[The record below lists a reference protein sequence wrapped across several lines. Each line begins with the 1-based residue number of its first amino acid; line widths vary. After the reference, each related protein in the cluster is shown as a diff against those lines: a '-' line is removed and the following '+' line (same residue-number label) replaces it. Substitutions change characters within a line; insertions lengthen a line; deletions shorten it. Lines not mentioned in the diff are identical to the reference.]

1 MKNNKVVSLIS
12 IIILVGI
19 LILFWGLSRKNTK
32 IENANNV
39 ESNYVKVDSFNNQSE
54 LNGKYD
60 NLDLKSA
67 KINMPQSL
75 ISGELEIPEL
85 FVKSDNLCEDF
96 FDLTEA
102 TFDIDKD
109 LFNNSE
115 FSNNTYPLGPA
126 VTDECLYAAIG
137 CTGFATV
144 DFINNNYSLDEDKN
158 VEVIDLN
165 NYVDNEYSLI
175 NSKGKISEFVS
186 FADKY
191 FKKYT
196 NLLKIDAVPTSVNIY
211 ENEDL
216 GRYMMVRYQQRIG
229 GVDLSNVL
237 SAYDEEFNE
246 HYNSWECGYICI
258 SGLEKEDVMCIN
270 IQGGALELNSSS
282 KIDEIISLNQAADI
296 LNKKLAEYKEYTINS
311 ISIEYLLSYKG
322 NKQSEGIEQSEYN
335 HRDNASWAEYASF
348 DYYAF
353 EPYWTFYVDKTYKN
367 EIVAY
372 VNCRNG
378 DVLFVNNQ

>member
-12 IIILVGI
+12 IIILLGI

-85 FVKSDNLCEDF
+85 FVKSYNLCEDF
-96 FDLTEA
+96 FDLTEV

-126 VTDECLYAAIG
+126 VTDERLYAAIG

-158 VEVIDLN
+158 VEVID
-165 NYVDNEYSLI
+165 
-175 NSKGKISEFVS
+175 
-186 FADKY
+186 
-191 FKKYT
+191 
-196 NLLKIDAVPTSVNIY
+196 
-211 ENEDL
+211 
-216 GRYMMVRYQQRIG
+216 
-229 GVDLSNVL
+229 
-237 SAYDEEFNE
+237 
-246 HYNSWECGYICI
+246 
-258 SGLEKEDVMCIN
+258 
-270 IQGGALELNSSS
+270 
-282 KIDEIISLNQAADI
+282 
-296 LNKKLAEYKEYTINS
+296 
-311 ISIEYLLSYKG
+311 
-322 NKQSEGIEQSEYN
+322 
-335 HRDNASWAEYASF
+335 
-348 DYYAF
+348 
-353 EPYWTFYVDKTYKN
+353 
-367 EIVAY
+367 
-372 VNCRNG
+372 
-378 DVLFVNNQ
+378 

>member
-12 IIILVGI
+12 IIILLGI
-19 LILFWGLSRKNTK
+19 LILFLGLSRKNTK

-165 NYVDNEYSLI
+165 NYVDNECYCDYYC
-175 NSKGKISEFVS
+175 S
-186 FADKY
+186 F
-191 FKKYT
+191 
-196 NLLKIDAVPTSVNIY
+196 SCWSC
-211 ENEDL
+211 
-216 GRYMMVRYQQRIG
+216 R
-229 GVDLSNVL
+229 
-237 SAYDEEFNE
+237 
-246 HYNSWECGYICI
+246 YNSWIFPRYFRR
-258 SGLEKEDVMCIN
+258 K
-270 IQGGALELNSSS
+270 IQSRG
-282 KIDEIISLNQAADI
+282 
-296 LNKKLAEYKEYTINS
+296 
-311 ISIEYLLSYKG
+311 
-322 NKQSEGIEQSEYN
+322 
-335 HRDNASWAEYASF
+335 
-348 DYYAF
+348 
-353 EPYWTFYVDKTYKN
+353 
-367 EIVAY
+367 
-372 VNCRNG
+372 
-378 DVLFVNNQ
+378 